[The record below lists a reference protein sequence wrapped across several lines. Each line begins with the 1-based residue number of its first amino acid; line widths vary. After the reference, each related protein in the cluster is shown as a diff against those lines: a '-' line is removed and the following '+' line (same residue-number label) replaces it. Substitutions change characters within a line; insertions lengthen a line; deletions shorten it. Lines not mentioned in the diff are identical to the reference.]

1 MKRIV
6 SIYNNKGGVGKS
18 SSTIVL
24 SHMISQNFGKRVL
37 MIDCDPQGNLS
48 NVFDLRENMVEDLR
62 KSVMNLRCL
71 LTGAV
76 EMNQDKKEI
85 YLEDLLIDGSIDIH
99 KAIRKTKYEGL
110 DIIPCT
116 IRLAE
121 IEEQLK
127 ADIRTPQQFRI
138 KTHLDGISDEY
149 DYVLLD
155 LSPSVSIININAL
168 ASSTDMFIPIRAE
181 KWSLDGAAN
190 ALRLMNTVR
199 LYNPFLE
206 FSGFFITALENKS
219 VTKVYQE
226 LISNGLSEWV
236 LPYQIKKSKL
246 IEEMIIQKV
255 PLLEWDSKKVKDKV
269 TRRYLEFAE
278 YIIAPAAERDN
289 VLKKHVAGMQEEEK
303 AEQKAR
309 EERKR
314 MRGEKQNG
322 SI

>member
-24 SHMISQNFGKRVL
+24 SHMISQHFGKRVL
-37 MIDCDPQGNLS
+37 LIDCDPQGNLS
-48 NVFDLRENMVEDLR
+48 NVFDLREDMVEDLR
-62 KSVMNLRCL
+62 KSIMNLRCL
-71 LTGAV
+71 LTGGIEIAR
-76 EMNQDKKEI
+76 DKEET
-85 YLEDLLIDGSIDIH
+85 YLEDLLIDSSIDIH
-99 KAIRKTKYEGL
+99 DAIKKTKYKGL

-138 KTHLDGISDEY
+138 KTHLDKVLDEY

-168 ASSTDMFIPIRAE
+168 AASTDMFIPIRAE

-190 ALRLMNTVR
+190 ALRLMNTVK

-206 FSGFFITALENKS
+206 FSGFFITALENKA

-226 LISNGLSEWV
+226 LIRNGLSEWV

-255 PLLEWDSKKVKDKV
+255 PLLEWDTKKVKDKV

-289 VLKKHVAGMQEEEK
+289 TLKKHMAKIEEEEQ
-303 AEQKAR
+303 AERKAR
-309 EERKR
+309 EEKRK
-314 MRGEKQNG
+314 MRGEK
-322 SI
+322 